1 MTEDQ
6 IKANLKAMDD
16 LDFEGWN
23 NADWQGVF
31 AHQHTDDVYVEV
43 KGQEPSAS
51 SETGAAW

>member
-23 NADWQGVF
+23 NADWQSVF